1 MVFTT
6 VPVDI
11 DNYLVKVK
19 TPSQNSGKVK
29 KGQKVYLQLDNY
41 PNAEFGVIN
50 GLVDKISLM
59 ADEEGY
65 YLVDIKLPNRLV
77 TSHNVEIDFKQEM
90 RATANIITE
99 DLVFFQRIIRKLNDT
114 FTRKYEKDKNDK
126 QA

>member
-1 MVFTT
+1 M
-6 VPVDI
+6 
-11 DNYLVKVK
+11 
-19 TPSQNSGKVK
+19 KVK